1 KVLTLMGFNPTSA
14 GGLMGVEFV
23 TVPTD
28 GTAETGLDA
37 IRNATG
43 LQPEALTSVY
53 LIGKKGRLK
62 GVIRLATLVQAAP
75 DIPLRDLAD
84 TDPIRVHPDADI
96 TDVALLMAD
105 YNLLTL
111 PVVDEDGRPL
121 GVVTVDDVLET
132 TLPEDWWRR
141 EPALRHDTADETS
154 ADDTA
159 DDTAD
164 DEAGTE
170 HGAETTGPGGQTP

>member
-1 KVLTLMGFNPTSA
+1 
-14 GGLMGVEFV
+14 
-23 TVPTD
+23 
-28 GTAETGLDA
+28 
-37 IRNATG
+37 
-43 LQPEALTSVY
+43 
-53 LIGKKGRLK
+53 
-62 GVIRLATLVQAAP
+62 
-75 DIPLRDLAD
+75 
-84 TDPIRVHPDADI
+84 
-96 TDVALLMAD
+96 LMAD

-164 DEAGTE
+164 DEGGTE